1 MNRIDL
7 ALGYADV
14 YWGDNADAEWIA
26 SHGRTLRRRA
36 RLNAAAALRDQTM
49 PITQRIR
56 GWRRHG
62 VRHGHSF
69 KVWSPWIVDLR
80 GQLHLAVL
88 RGSESAARQLAQAL
102 VDDVTEAA

>member
-14 YWGDNADAEWIA
+14 YWGDSADAAWIA
-26 SHGRTLRRRA
+26 SHGRALRRRA
-36 RLNAAAALRDQTM
+36 RLNAAGALRAQSI
-49 PITQRIR
+49 PITERIR
-56 GWRRHG
+56 GWRRYG
-62 VRHGHSF
+62 ASRGFAFS
-69 KVWSPWIVDLR
+69 VWSPWIVDLR
-80 GQLHLAVL
+80 AQLHLAVL

>member
-1 MNRIDL
+1 MNAVDL
-7 ALGYADV
+7 ALGYSDV

-56 GWRRHG
+56 GWRRYG
-62 VRHGHSF
+62 ASRGFAFS
-69 KVWSPWIVDLR
+69 VWSPWIRDLR